1 MTVSLTDKQIKI
13 QFRAAR
19 ILCRREVS
27 PSGTPAP
34 APYPL
39 PSNSSTLTLPYNSK
53 NVASPLGDEF
63 VIFSKSY
70 AQVATSVRP
79 QVVRLKSGELKLGRH
94 RPHRLMGRFSNDEKE
109 TVEAKAKAARLSV
122 NEYIRAVSLG
132 ADYKAPHDP
141 EWTKALLAANRELT
155 RQGTNLNQIAHKR
168 NSNLIDEAQT
178 DSLLGILTRS
188 LLQAH
193 KAVRAA
199 LTYGRRPE
207 P

>member
-1 MTVSLTDKQIKI
+1 MIEASLIGSISIASHSSIKA
-13 QFRAAR
+13 QFRVAR
-19 ILCRREVS
+19 GLTGQTTIALVT
-27 PSGTPAP
+27 PSSVTDE
-34 APYPL
+34 PYF
-39 PSNSSTLTLPYNSK
+39 
-53 NVASPLGDEF
+53 A
-63 VIFSKSY
+63 KSY

-79 QVVRLKSGELKLGRH
+79 QVVRPKSGELKLGRH
-94 RPHRLMGRFSNDEKE
+94 RPHRLMGRFSDDEKE
-109 TVEAKAKAARLSV
+109 TVEAKAKAANLSL

-132 ADYKAPHDP
+132 GDYKAPHDP

-178 DSLLGILTRS
+178 DSLIGILTRS

-193 KAVRAA
+193 RAVRAA